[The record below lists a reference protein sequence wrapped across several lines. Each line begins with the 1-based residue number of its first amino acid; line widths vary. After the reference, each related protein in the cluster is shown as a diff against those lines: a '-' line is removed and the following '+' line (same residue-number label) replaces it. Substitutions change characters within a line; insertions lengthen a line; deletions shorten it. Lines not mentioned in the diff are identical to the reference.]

1 MNIFGK
7 KLKTLANVLPKVD
20 VLGPDIQ
27 HVPKKIQINNPLPDL
42 KNITPKVDNEGLQI
56 VHLPK
61 EVNVH
66 KAEWETEIFGRFS
79 NN

>member
-20 VLGPDIQ
+20 VLGPDIK

-42 KNITPKVDNEGLQI
+42 KNITPKVDNELFNNLWTI
-56 VHLPK
+56 AIHL
-61 EVNVH
+61 
-66 KAEWETEIFGRFS
+66 AMARFV
-79 NN
+79 